1 MKSLE
6 EVLKENKMK
15 IRKEKIEEMRK
26 KEIEQK
32 KDTLI
37 FLLVAGTIITL
48 TILLLINMNNRQ
60 MNNCIKAGHSQ
71 NYCERGL

>member
-15 IRKEKIEEMRK
+15 VRKEKLEEMRK
-26 KEIEQK
+26 QEIEKK
-32 KDTLI
+32 KDCII
-37 FLLVAGTIITL
+37 FALVAGTIITL
-48 TILLLINMNNRQ
+48 TVLLLMSLNNKQ

-71 NYCERGL
+71 SYCERGL